1 MQYDI
6 LKASAVVVTVGLLTA
21 LPAAATPFFF
31 STGNPDGKI
40 ATATLNRCVFMA
52 TEVMSFHPR

>member
-40 ATATLNRCVFMA
+40 ATATRPSDA
-52 TEVMSFHPR
+52 TKLRAA